1 MAKYFHDLCLASF
14 LLPRR
19 RRMLN
24 FEFDK
29 FSLRLLLQLKIDAAV
44 INLFLNIRFNVEQ
57 KLRLC
62 EDTQSLDESQLAA
75 ERLETQKTF
84 LAFCFIL
91 RKNTVAPD

>member
-14 LLPRR
+14 LLPR

-57 KLRLC
+57 ELQLC
-62 EDTQSLDESQLAA
+62 EDTRSLDESQLAA
-75 ERLETQKTF
+75 ERLETHKTLKKLF
-84 LAFCFIL
+84 LHFVSF
-91 RKNTVAPD
+91 